1 MLHITLTHSTIHA
14 MVDATAPHRLRG
26 TTDVMPVAPS
36 PHVAD
41 TPVGEIWGYAQLP
54 HLRGGE
60 LPRLSS
66 SRKRRCAR
74 TTSDNKTCPT
84 EPPTPTCATQQ
95 PPLFPLRCK
104 HRHCR
109 NAANLFI
116 TRYLRSCAGIGNRIE
131 KCVPTVRPS
140 FHRCATTAMP
150 SPANYLA
157 SRRRLRCVITARH
170 SPGRVISQKS

>member
-1 MLHITLTHSTIHA
+1 M
-14 MVDATAPHRLRG
+14 RLGG
-26 TTDVMPVAPS
+26 TPGAPS

-41 TPVGEIWGYAQLP
+41 TPVGEIRGYAQLP
-54 HLRGGE
+54 PPPGWRITSPLVIAQAS
-60 LPRLSS
+60 L
-66 SRKRRCAR
+66 AR

-109 NAANLFI
+109 NAASLFI
-116 TRYLRSCAGIGNRIE
+116 TTRYLRSCAGIGNRIE

-140 FHRCATTAMP
+140 FHRCATTAFP
-150 SPANYLA
+150 SQANYLA
-157 SRRRLRCVITARH
+157 SRHRLRCVITTDTPRD
-170 SPGRVISQKS
+170 G

>member
-1 MLHITLTHSTIHA
+1 

-26 TTDVMPVAPS
+26 ATDVMPVAPS
-36 PHVAD
+36 PHVAT
-41 TPVGEIWGYAQLP
+41 TPRGEIRGYAQLP

-84 EPPTPTCATQQ
+84 EPPTPPCATQQ

-116 TRYLRSCAGIGNRIE
+116 TTRYLRSCAGIGNR
-131 KCVPTVRPS
+131 KMR
-140 FHRCATTAMP
+140 
-150 SPANYLA
+150 ANGTPLV
-157 SRRRLRCVITARH
+157 SSLRHDRH
-170 SPGRVISQKS
+170 SVTGELPRLSSSATLRHHRTTDTPRDG

>member
-1 MLHITLTHSTIHA
+1 

-26 TTDVMPVAPS
+26 ATDVMPVAPS
-36 PHVAD
+36 PHVVT
-41 TPVGEIWGYAQLP
+41 TPRGEIRGYAQLP

-116 TRYLRSCAGIGNRIE
+116 TTRYLQSCAGIGNRIE

-140 FHRCATTAMP
+140 FHRCATTAIP

-157 SRRRLRCVITARH
+157 SRHRLRCVITAPPTL
-170 SPGRVISQKS
+170 PGTGDFSKIIDFSSFFC